1 MKRLQQFGVTIA
13 ALGIFAVV
21 GLWVVYT
28 CFRIDVP
35 SKHIAVLTKKT
46 GTDLNNGMEVA
57 PDIDHKGI
65 QKAVLTEGRYFYN
78 PYTWDWEVI
87 PMVEIPKDKLGVRIR
102 LIGDDLPYGEII
114 SWEKSQK
121 GIIPDVLRPGRYPIN
136 QHVEHIELHDPVI
149 VPAGFKGVVT
159 KLAAPMPENP
169 NVLLVEPGT
178 RGTQSEALAPGTYYI
193 NPYVTRI
200 NLVDCR
206 SQRFNL
212 ANEGD
217 MGFPSRDGFWV
228 SLDGIIEFRVKP
240 EKAAE
245 VYITYNDTFNG
256 EKIDSEIVS
265 KIILP
270 NARSFCRLRGSDHA
284 GREFISGDTRI
295 QFQNDFQEAMRKAC
309 DPLGVEVIQAL
320 ITKIKPPEA
329 IAGPIRDR
337 EVAEQRLGQYTQ
349 QIRQQMSEQKLA
361 VERELVKRKQ
371 ELVGVDQK
379 VVTITVKAKEDQQVT
394 VTKANEFLEV
404 AKFKLVAARD
414 EAVAIKARGKAAA
427 DVVRFDN
434 EAMAAGWRE
443 AVAAFGGDGHEY
455 ARYTLLQKLAPS
467 YRSIMANTKDSA
479 LMRIFDEY
487 GSKKAAPARRPANN
501 SSR

>member
-1 MKRLQQFGVTIA
+1 MNRFQQFAVTLV
-13 ALGIFAVV
+13 ALGVFAFV

-28 CFRIDVP
+28 CFRINVP

-57 PDIDHKGI
+57 PDLDHKGI
-65 QKAVLTEGRYFYN
+65 QKAVLTEGRYFYS

-87 PMVEIPKDKLGVRIR
+87 PMVEIPKDQLGVRIR

-114 SWEKSQK
+114 AWEESQK

-136 QHVEHIELHDPVI
+136 QHVENIELHEPVI

-169 NVLLVEPGT
+169 NVLLVKDGT
-178 RGTQSEALAPGTYYI
+178 RGTQKAALNPGTYYI

-212 ANEGD
+212 AKEGD
-217 MGFPSRDGFWV
+217 MGFPSKDGFWV
-228 SLDGIIEFRVKP
+228 SLDGIVEFRVKP
-240 EKAAE
+240 EKASL

-256 EKIDSEIVS
+256 EKIDEEIVS

-284 GREFISGDTRI
+284 GREFINGDTRI
-295 QFQNDFQEAMRKAC
+295 QFQNDFQEAMRLAC

-329 IAGPIRDR
+329 IASPIRKR
-337 EVAEQRLGQYTQ
+337 EVAEQQLGQYTQ
-349 QIRQQMSEQKLA
+349 LTRQKISEQKLA
-361 VERELVKRKQ
+361 VERGLIERKQ
-371 ELVGVDQK
+371 ELVSVNQK
-379 VVTITVKAKEDQQVT
+379 VVTITVKAKEDQQVA
-394 VTKANEFLEV
+394 VTKANEFLGV
-404 AKFKLVAARD
+404 AKFKLDAAQD
-414 EAVAIKARGKAAA
+414 EAIAIKARGKAVA
-427 DVVRFDN
+427 DVIRFKN
-434 EAMAAGWRE
+434 EAVAAGWRE
-443 AVAAFGGDGHEY
+443 AVAAFGGNGHEY
-455 ARYTLLQKLAPS
+455 ARYTLLEKLAPS
-467 YRSIMANTKDSA
+467 FRAIMANTKDSP

-487 GSKKAAPARRPANN
+487 RSGKTTPVRRPA
-501 SSR
+501 SQ